1 MAFHCTQHPSVLK
14 EPDAACLSCVRNP
27 LRSEP
32 AFQTRGSADV
42 MRGFFFFFF
51 NGVSR
56 IVCSLHS
63 ALPMVI
69 TGVRVLTLSAQQPSH
84 TARDPETCRTK
95 YAPLG
100 IHQGLVEMEAPG
112 RSDLFGGRLMM
123 TVRFSTESSLSL
135 GPSIPSLPV
144 KRFWTLYNL
153 PCLPMSRTPMDRGRP
168 DLLTAVFGP
177 QHLKWLQTSE

>member
-1 MAFHCTQHPSVLK
+1 
-14 EPDAACLSCVRNP
+14 
-27 LRSEP
+27 
-32 AFQTRGSADV
+32 
-42 MRGFFFFFF
+42 
-51 NGVSR
+51 
-56 IVCSLHS
+56 
-63 ALPMVI
+63 MVI

-100 IHQGLVEMEAPG
+100 IHQGLVDMEAPG
-112 RSDLFGGRLMM
+112 KSDLFGGRVTM
-123 TVRFSTESSLSL
+123 TVRFSTESSL
-135 GPSIPSLPV
+135 SIPSLPV

-168 DLLTAVFGP
+168 DLLTAAFGP

>member
-1 MAFHCTQHPSVLK
+1 
-14 EPDAACLSCVRNP
+14 
-27 LRSEP
+27 
-32 AFQTRGSADV
+32 
-42 MRGFFFFFF
+42 
-51 NGVSR
+51 
-56 IVCSLHS
+56 
-63 ALPMVI
+63 
-69 TGVRVLTLSAQQPSH
+69 
-84 TARDPETCRTK
+84 
-95 YAPLG
+95 
-100 IHQGLVEMEAPG
+100 MEAPG

-153 PCLPMSRTPMDRGRP
+153 PCLPMSRTAMDRGRP

>member
-1 MAFHCTQHPSVLK
+1 MLK
-14 EPDAACLSCVRNP
+14 EPNAACLSCVRNP
-27 LRSEP
+27 LRSEL

-42 MRGFFFFFF
+42 MRGFFFFFKWRF
-51 NGVSR
+51 QD
-56 IVCSLHS
+56 SLLS
-63 ALPMVI
+63 
-69 TGVRVLTLSAQQPSH
+69 TQCLTHGDHWCQGPNSAQQPSH

-112 RSDLFGGRLMM
+112 RSDLFGAGVMM

-135 GPSIPSLPV
+135 GLSIPSLPV

-153 PCLPMSRTPMDRGRP
+153 PCLPMSRTPMDRGHP

-177 QHLKWLQTSE
+177 QHLKWVQTSE